1 MLNARA
7 LITPLRRTVRDTLR
21 RYSPAIASRF
31 SSFRLT
37 EDRMLLEK
45 VILRHFS
52 EEPATERLLF
62 IGCDWYT
69 KPYEK
74 LFADREYWTLDIDAD
89 KRRYGARRHIT
100 DCLRNLERYVPP
112 AYFDAIVCNGV
123 FMRTA
128 IETREEAEPSFAACR
143 TALKSGGWFVL
154 GWNDTADLRPY
165 PPSESK
171 ELAKLTPATFLPL
184 GSSQVVT
191 DTSYRHT
198 FTFFKKLPRPREPSC
213 ADAP

>member
-1 MLNARA
+1 
-7 LITPLRRTVRDTLR
+7 
-21 RYSPAIASRF
+21 
-31 SSFRLT
+31 
-37 EDRMLLEK
+37 MLLEK

-52 EEPATERLLF
+52 EEPATGRLLF
-62 IGCDWYT
+62 VGCDWYT

-74 LFADREYWTLDIDAD
+74 LFADREYWTLDIDAN

-112 AYFDAIVCNGV
+112 GYFDAIVCNGV

-143 TALKSGGWFVL
+143 AALKLGGWFVL
-154 GWNDTADLRPY
+154 GWNDTAELRPY
-165 PPSESK
+165 PPSESE
-171 ELAKLTPATFLPL
+171 ELAKLAPAIFLPL
-184 GSSQVVT
+184 GGSQVIT

-198 FTFFKKLPRPREPSC
+198 FTFFRKLLRPLEPSC
-213 ADAP
+213 ADVP